1 MPIAVGKGALR
12 KENDV
17 VILRKVKTNL
27 DKE

>member
-12 KENDV
+12 KESDV
-17 VILRKVKTNL
+17 IILRKVKTNQ